1 MDLIGEFLGRQS
13 GGKVQA
19 MSHRA
24 QLVQEDR
31 AFVTLLTND
40 SFFPGVVTL
49 CKSISASGSNYPVYV
64 MVSSEVSE
72 TTKQRLVPIC
82 PRIVVVDRIECPYP
96 SPPEH
101 DAPWISSD
109 LTKLHIWNLTQF
121 KKVVYL
127 DADTIVVGNIDE
139 VRLLPDYPHSCNRIS
154 MN

>member
-1 MDLIGEFLGRQS
+1 VRHG
-13 GGKVQA
+13 
-19 MSHRA
+19 A
-24 QLVQEDR
+24 QFAQEDH

-49 CKSISASGSNYPVYV
+49 CKSISASGSKYPVYV

-72 TTKQRLVPIC
+72 TTKQRLLPIC
-82 PRIVVVDRIECPYP
+82 PRLLVVDRIECPYP

-101 DAPWISSD
+101 DAPWVSSD

-139 VRLLPDYPHSCNRIS
+139 VRLRTVTLWNPVLE
-154 MN
+154 